1 METIT
6 MLDIKFKNGN
16 LSSDEQQKITAG
28 FEKHSDQWGAP
39 HFGKERINW
48 VIYEKQENLI
58 GALTADIFWN
68 WIYIDELWV
77 SERHRSKGLG
87 KILMRKAED
96 LAMSYGLVGV
106 YLWTQSWQAENFY
119 KRLGYVEF
127 TRFQDFP
134 KGYSRIGFRK
144 QLSAHIVEP

>member
-1 METIT
+1 
-6 MLDIKFKNGN
+6 MLDIKFKNRN

-39 HFGKERINW
+39 HFEKERINW
-48 VIYEKQENLI
+48 VIYDEQANLI

-77 SERHRSKGLG
+77 SERHRGQGLG
-87 KILMRKAED
+87 KTLIGKAEEY
-96 LAMSYGLVGV
+96 AISYGLVGV

-134 KGYSRIGFRK
+134 KGYSRIGFHK
-144 QLSAHIVEP
+144 TIINPYS